1 MALQGVAADDEE
13 ERLTPAAIEGG
24 GDVEDKRDEQPD
36 VLHGHS
42 LGVQVEE
49 GRGLMLNQSG
59 AKMGIAAVGRGK
71 ILSILGVARG
81 SVVF

>member
-13 ERLTPAAIEGG
+13 EQLTPAAIEGG
-24 GDVEDKRDEQPD
+24 GDVEDKRDEQSD
-36 VLHGHS
+36 VLHGLS

-49 GRGLMLNQSG
+49 GRGLFLKQNG
-59 AKMGIAAVGRGK
+59 VKMGITAIGRGR
-71 ILSILGVARG
+71 ILSILGVVKG